1 MTYETKLYSLKLQ
14 IFQIW
19 SYIFVSHLLQALI
32 DYIKS
37 DFDISVYWN
46 TLNTNGITKERLLSY
61 DRAIRNEPKFR
72 RDQKDSL
79 LRDLGNY
86 MRTLKVCTLL
96 YLYFYFQPNLLQSL
110 KSLSH
115 SHLVQAVH
123 SGADLE
129 SAITNCMGY
138 KSEVMSLFWLC
149 FST

>member
-1 MTYETKLYSLKLQ
+1 MTYETKLYTLKLQ

-96 YLYFYFQPNLLQSL
+96 YLYFYF
-110 KSLSH
+110 
-115 SHLVQAVH
+115 
-123 SGADLE
+123 
-129 SAITNCMGY
+129 
-138 KSEVMSLFWLC
+138 
-149 FST
+149 